1 MKKIVLV
8 LTFITSVNYIFAQN
22 DTTNRQSEL
31 TNETDSLSYAA
42 GVGVAMSL
50 MSAGIDSLN
59 LELVLEALKD
69 MYENGRP
76 KMDPNAANLLITKF
90 VSKKQQE
97 KATEAASEGIKF
109 LEENKKKEGVVT
121 TESGLQYKV
130 IKEGTGPKPVDGQKV
145 KTHYEGRLID
155 GTKFDSSYD
164 RGEPTSFGI
173 NQVIKGWTEALK
185 LMSVGSKYELYIPYQ
200 LAYGER
206 GTGGSIPPYATLIFT
221 VELLDIES

>member
-1 MKKIVLV
+1 MKKIILV
-8 LTFITSVNYIFAQN
+8 LTFISSINCIFAQN
-22 DTTNRQSEL
+22 HDHKHSEL

-69 MYENGRP
+69 MYENGHP
-76 KMDPNAANLLITKF
+76 QMDPQMANIFITKF
-90 VSKKQQE
+90 VNKKQEE
-97 KATEAASEGIKF
+97 KAAQAAAAGVKF
-109 LEENKKKEGVVT
+109 LEENKTKEGVVT

-145 KTHYEGRLID
+145 KTHYEGKLID

-164 RGEPTSFGI
+164 RGQPTSFGI

-206 GTGGSIPPYATLIFT
+206 GAGSSIPPYATLIFT